1 MRLDELRGRMGALEA
16 AVNASRELPDLRAR
30 LDTIATAQARLT
42 ARDGPLVGI
51 VTAEVDRLDGY
62 LLHHAATL
70 RAELAALRDDAR
82 ALRDDA
88 RSLRNDV
95 QWLRDDAGSLRND
108 VQWLRDDAGSL
119 RDDVRSLRDPLLG
132 LARRPERAYAAQ
144 GMDALIMAGGFDL
157 VVPTREEGLLAF
169 LLGHGPGA
177 VEPGVSTVLRD
188 RLRPGGVAV
197 DGGANIGLH
206 ALTIAAA
213 VGPAGQLT
221 CFEPL
226 PHLADALERTLRLNG
241 FAGHSRV
248 ERAALSDA
256 VGEATLHAAPHSPMS
271 SLFSLPDSTGA
282 SPLTVPTVTLDSQL
296 APGGRL
302 DLLKLDIEGAEPRA
316 WRGMQRVL
324 EDNREIDI
332 IMEWSSSHFAKAG
345 ESPRNLDDPRGRLLR
360 LRGRGCSRARPPR
373 PARGCRRGGR
383 AGRRERAADLA
394 VGTSVAVSG
403 SVEERLGRLEERQ
416 RLLKDAVVR
425 GFWQV
430 MDRLDEAILPGR
442 RMTCPICS
450 TTEPRERLDARI
462 DHCFFGGGR
471 LERYVCPHCGCIF
484 GPAKCL
490 ELNAGMLEADYALLY
505 DGYAEADSTE
515 CEIRAF
521 RSLLPVPAGPF
532 LNWGC
537 GRWSHSIPALR
548 AEGHDV
554 WGFEPSAPPGAQ
566 PFIATRREQISAR
579 FAGIFS
585 NNVIEHMIRPVEEF
599 RYSTPSCSP
608 VGGWRTP
615 RLAIATPT
623 ATPGSTCCS

>member
-1 MRLDELRGRMGALEA
+1 MVVLPLRQGRKIAGGNSFRTIRAAGFSASVIEDAPEPGRLVPLEKLRG
-16 AVNASRELPDLRAR
+16 
-30 LDTIATAQARLT
+30 
-42 ARDGPLVGI
+42 
-51 VTAEVDRLDGY
+51 
-62 LLHHAATL
+62 
-70 RAELAALRDDAR
+70 
-82 ALRDDA
+82 
-88 RSLRNDV
+88 
-95 QWLRDDAGSLRND
+95 
-108 VQWLRDDAGSL
+108 
-119 RDDVRSLRDPLLG
+119 LG
-132 LARRPERAYAAQ
+132 
-144 GMDALIMAGGFDL
+144 
-157 VVPTREEGLLAF
+157 
-169 LLGHGPGA
+169 
-177 VEPGVSTVLRD
+177 
-188 RLRPGGVAV
+188 
-197 DGGANIGLH
+197 
-206 ALTIAAA
+206 
-213 VGPAGQLT
+213 
-221 CFEPL
+221 
-226 PHLADALERTLRLNG
+226 
-241 FAGHSRV
+241 
-248 ERAALSDA
+248 
-256 VGEATLHAAPHSPMS
+256 
-271 SLFSLPDSTGA
+271 
-282 SPLTVPTVTLDSQL
+282 
-296 APGGRL
+296 
-302 DLLKLDIEGAEPRA
+302 
-316 WRGMQRVL
+316 
-324 EDNREIDI
+324 
-332 IMEWSSSHFAKAG
+332 
-345 ESPRNLDDPRGRLLR
+345 
-360 LRGRGCSRARPPR
+360 
-373 PARGCRRGGR
+373 
-383 AGRRERAADLA
+383 AGRRQPLADLA

-599 RYSTPSCSP
+599 RYFHSILLPGGRMAHASP
-608 VGGWRTP
+608 CYRYAYSNTRFHVLFLTGDAPRILAERSGFRVLSLEEDGEFINHVFERIWRTP
-615 RLAIATPT
+615 GAAHMAGAGRGRNGRAGTPPTTAPSCTSAMTADPAPITASWPMRMPGRTALPTPNRVRAPMVTVPASAHPGATWAAVPMSLSWSMTAPVFTIANAPTRVAVPMTARAITTAPSSTVRSALPERLGAGPLAVRSRARAVARRRAAGRRSRRARP
-623 ATPGSTCCS
+623 PPP